1 MMTDDAS
8 LDDAAGLTRHIEA
21 RYHQRHRAQLPRVA
35 EMAAKVE
42 TVHFGNE
49 ALPKGL
55 SDLLRR
61 MIGEME
67 VHMKKEE
74 LILFPAIRAGGRS
87 EEPGGG
93 YSPAGRCNYSSDFG
107 CWFGAGFTMPLTS
120 WFGIARLS
128 SSTVQWRARWMLRE
142 TCRWLYREACQ
153 PLVPMTWPLMAPP
166 ASVHSHATMPAIS
179 SVVPNL
185 PSGIL
190 ESM

>member
-74 LILFPAIRAGGRS
+74 LILFPAIRAGGRPGI
-87 EEPGGG
+87 ENPIAVMRADHDDHEREVGEIRRLTRNLTLPDRACATWTALYAGLAEFIDDLNEHIRLENDVLFPQFEP
-93 YSPAGRCNYSSDFG
+93 R
-107 CWFGAGFTMPLTS
+107 
-120 WFGIARLS
+120 
-128 SSTVQWRARWMLRE
+128 
-142 TCRWLYREACQ
+142 
-153 PLVPMTWPLMAPP
+153 
-166 ASVHSHATMPAIS
+166 
-179 SVVPNL
+179 
-185 PSGIL
+185 
-190 ESM
+190 